1 MSLENIEGEK
11 GLFEV
16 RRAKIMCEVIP
27 LEIGYISRDINNRKY
42 KIVERKSKKN
52 EQRKGNK
59 KSNRSRR

>member
-1 MSLENIEGEK
+1 MSLENIEGEE

-42 KIVERKSKKN
+42 KIIEKKGEKN
-52 EQRKGNK
+52 EKRRNK
-59 KSNRSRR
+59 KSNTSGR